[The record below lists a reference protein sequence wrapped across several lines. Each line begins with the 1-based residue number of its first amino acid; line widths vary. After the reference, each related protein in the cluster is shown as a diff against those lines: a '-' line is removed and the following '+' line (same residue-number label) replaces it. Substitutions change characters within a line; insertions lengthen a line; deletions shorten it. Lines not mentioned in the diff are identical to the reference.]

1 MKKLF
6 YTIGEVSEML
16 EVPDSTVRYWSDSFP
31 RYVKPRRNAK
41 GNRQFREEDIEALRT
56 VKYLLKEKGL
66 TIEGAEKQLAVDHS
80 SVNKVARAIEILEA
94 LKLRLFEVRKTL

>member
-56 VKYLLKEKGL
+56 IKYLLKEKGL
-66 TIEGAEKQLAVDHS
+66 TIEGAEKQLTVDHS
-80 SVNKVARAIEILEA
+80 SVNKVARAIEILES

>member
-56 VKYLLKEKGL
+56 IKYLLKEKGL
-66 TIEGAEKQLAVDHS
+66 TIEGAEKQLTADHS
-80 SVNKVARAIEILEA
+80 SVNKVARAIEILES

>member
-56 VKYLLKEKGL
+56 IKYLLKEKGL
-66 TIEGAEKQLAVDHS
+66 TIEGAEKQLMVDHS
-80 SVNKVARAIEILEA
+80 SVNKVARAIEILES